1 MTCPTKELGL
11 DRAGIE
17 KEEGRATMGMGLGAV
32 TIETVQLMV

>member
-32 TIETVQLMV
+32 TIVTAQLMV